1 MFFFGPNDYDLL
13 KGYDEGVDKANAL
26 HLDHL
31 VYLGMSV
38 FRWINQYLIIPVVTF
53 LSGSCRT
60 GVS

>member
-38 FRWINQYLIIPVVTF
+38 FRWINQYLSSPW
-53 LSGSCRT
+53 
-60 GVS
+60 